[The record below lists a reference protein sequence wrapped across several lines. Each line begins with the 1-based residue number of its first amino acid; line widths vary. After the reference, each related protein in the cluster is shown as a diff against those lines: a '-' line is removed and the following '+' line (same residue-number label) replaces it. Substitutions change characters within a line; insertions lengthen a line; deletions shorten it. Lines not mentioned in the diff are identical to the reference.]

1 MDRKEFLRSC
11 AGGLCACAVACV
23 GAPADVI
30 AADAAKPEDWRSTF
44 IKKRYAHLLEMLS
57 DKLGDEKL
65 ADLLGEQGRF
75 CSNSGDWALEKY
87 RGDVDGYSKFVRT
100 SSSADIITY
109 DRDKGVI
116 TMTTDERPECFCP
129 LNGVAVKTPG
139 VVCNCSLGWQ
149 KNTWETLLQ
158 KKVRVELKEA
168 VLRGGKHCT
177 FEIHVLDEPV

>member
-23 GAPADVI
+23 GAAADVV
-30 AADAAKPEDWRSTF
+30 AADTAKPEDWRSEF
-44 IKKRYAHLLEMLS
+44 IKKRYAHLLEILS
-57 DKLGDEKL
+57 KKLDDEEL
-65 ADLLGEQGRF
+65 ADLLREQGRF
-75 CSNSGDWALEKY
+75 CSSSGNWALEKY
-87 RGDVDGYSKFVRT
+87 RGDVDGYSKFVRK

-109 DRDKGVI
+109 DREKRVV
-116 TMTTDERPECFCP
+116 TMTTDERPDCFCP
-129 LNGVAVKTPG
+129 LNSVAVKTPG

-149 KNTWETLLQ
+149 KNTWEALLQ

-177 FEIHVLDEPV
+177 FEIHVSDQPI